1 MVGENNSCSIKVGLR
16 EIYKLTKTAM
26 IFGLIIISSC
36 KSNIDSTL
44 IKVENK
50 LDSKIFIELWGF
62 PAKGYQDNKAGAFDG
77 ITEPDSS
84 FIIEFDNNDIF
95 IKTNG
100 ISPVSDTSE
109 YDGFEIFIYQPIG
122 EELVMFGD
130 TPKDTL
136 YFERCDL
143 KDLLD
148 NRPKNIK
155 IE

>member
-1 MVGENNSCSIKVGLR
+1 MVGEINSCSKKVDLR
-16 EIYKLTKTAM
+16 ELFKLTKSAM
-26 IFGLIIISSC
+26 ILGLIIISSC

-50 LDSKIFIELWGF
+50 LDSKIYIELWGF
-62 PAKGYQDNKAGAFDG
+62 PAKGYQGNKAGAFSG

-84 FIIEFDNNDIF
+84 FIIEFVNNNIY
-95 IKTNG
+95 IKTYE
-100 ISPVSDTSE
+100 ISPVYNTSD
-109 YDGFEIFIYQPIG
+109 YDGFEIFIYKPIG
-122 EELVMFGD
+122 DELVMFGV

-136 YFERCDL
+136 YFERVDL